1 MTLRVQMAPLGI
13 KVLEVTPPAV
23 ESELNPQGRAG
34 RPRGAMG
41 LVGVHE
47 YVASVVKG
55 LRDDVPEI
63 GYGYTQ
69 DMMKAS
75 RADLDKRFQMMNR
88 IT

>member
-1 MTLRVQMAPLGI
+1 
-13 KVLEVTPPAV
+13 
-23 ESELNPQGRAG
+23 
-34 RPRGAMG
+34 MG

-75 RADLDKRFQMMNR
+75 PADLDKRFQMMNR